1 MTSFHIETY
10 GCSANVADSEQM
22 AGLLQQAR
30 FLHTNSLEEADIII
44 LNSCTVKSPSV
55 NAFINRVAELKKQH
69 PYKSFVIAGCIPQ
82 SQPEL
87 FEEFSVIGTKQIHR
101 IVEVVEETI
110 NNNIIKCLE
119 TGEMP
124 PLNLPKLRKNPIV
137 EIIPISRGCLSACT
151 FCMTKSAR
159 GSLKS
164 YPVPEIVEAA
174 QQGIRQGVRE
184 IWLTSQDTMCYGF
197 DLQTNLASLLL
208 ELIRLPGHFK
218 IRVGMG
224 NPVHLK
230 KFSGQLLPLF
240 NHPKVFKFLHL
251 PAQSGSDKVL
261 KDMRRGNTNEEF
273 LQLVKKAREA
283 VPNITLATDIICG
296 YPTETEEDHWETLN
310 MLRETTPDVVN
321 ISRFWPRPG
330 TKAAELPELPVE
342 VVKHRTKVITDL
354 FTNISKMQ
362 NERWIGWEGEII
374 IDENGRDA
382 GQWAGRNESYKPVIV
397 AGGYK
402 IGDKVKVRIAK
413 AGTFE
418 LWGVPQEV

>member
-1 MTSFHIETY
+1 M
-10 GCSANVADSEQM
+10 
-22 AGLLQQAR
+22 QQAQ
-30 FLHTNSLEEADIII
+30 FQFTEKLEEADIII

-55 NAFINRVAELKKQH
+55 NAFINRVSELKKLY
-69 PYKSFVIAGCIPQ
+69 PYKSMIIAGCIPQ

-87 FEEFSVIGTKQIHR
+87 FKDFSLIGTKQIHR

-124 PLNLPKLRKNPIV
+124 PLNLPKLRKNPVV
-137 EIIPISRGCLSACT
+137 EIIPVSRGCLSACT

-159 GSLKS
+159 GNLKS
-164 YPVPEIVEAA
+164 YPVADIVAVA
-174 QQGIRQGVRE
+174 QQAMQAGVKE

-197 DLQTNLASLLL
+197 DMQTNLASLLL
-208 ELIRLPGHFK
+208 ELIKIPGEFK

-230 KFSGQLLPLF
+230 KFKEHLLPLF
-240 NHPKVFKFLHL
+240 NHPKMFKFLHL

-261 KDMRRGNTNEEF
+261 KHMRRGNTAEEF
-273 LQLVKKAREA
+273 LQLVKEAREA
-283 VPNITLATDIICG
+283 VPNITIATDIIAG
-296 YPTETEEDHWETLN
+296 YPTETEQDHWQTLN
-310 MLRETTPDVVN
+310 LLRETMPDVVN

-330 TKAAELPELPVE
+330 TKAAELPELPIE
-342 VVKHRTKVITDL
+342 VVKHRTKVITDV

-362 NERWIGWEGEII
+362 NERWLGWEGEVI
-374 IDENGRDA
+374 IDEKGRDA

-397 AGGYK
+397 EGDYR
-402 IGDKVKVRIAK
+402 IGDRVKVRIAK

-418 LWGVPQEV
+418 LRGRVS